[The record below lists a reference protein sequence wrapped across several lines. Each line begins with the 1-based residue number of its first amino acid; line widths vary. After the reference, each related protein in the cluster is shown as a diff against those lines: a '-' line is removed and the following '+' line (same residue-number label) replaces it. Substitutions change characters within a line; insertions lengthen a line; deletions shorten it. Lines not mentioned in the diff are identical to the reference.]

1 MKRPPRDTLIALGLL
16 LTLAGVTVLAA
27 LQRPDDETQPPPL
40 ASFSPRPDGAKA
52 LRLWLAELGYRVD
65 DLTPS
70 VYRPPSAAAM
80 ALVLQP
86 TYSFLPEEAAAMV
99 RWVEDGGT
107 LLLAGDDPATT
118 SLSNRFD
125 WRLVPLGAEPEAP
138 ALPQTPLWASPPPP
152 AIQAQT
158 SFRYAWQ
165 GPRTDYITHLAV
177 AGRPVVISFQQGR
190 GRVILSASAAPFSNR
205 GLATPGHAELAL
217 NAVATAGREGAIWFD
232 EWHHGVRASPEQMAG
247 PGQWLRSTPAGQSI
261 LLAAGALFVVL
272 VLRGR
277 HFGRPAP
284 LPTAAPRR
292 ALLEHLAAAA
302 QLGRRA
308 GHRDAVLRQYRHWL
322 KRSLG
327 QRYRLD
333 PALPDDEYVARLH
346 RFDPSLDAPALR
358 QLLARLDQPQ
368 ASEGEMVAL
377 AAEAARWLDRS

>member
-1 MKRPPRDTLIALGLL
+1 MRRPRRDALVALGLL
-16 LTLAGVTVLAA
+16 AILAAVTALAA
-27 LQRPDDETQPPPL
+27 LQRPATDDVLPPL
-40 ASFSPRPDGAKA
+40 ASFSSRPDGAKA

-65 DLTPS
+65 DLTPR
-70 VYRPPSAAAM
+70 VYQPPSAAAI

-86 TYSFLPEEAAAMV
+86 TDSFLPEEATAMV
-99 RWVEDGGT
+99 RWVERGGT
-107 LLLAGDDPATT
+107 LLLAGEGPTTT
-118 SLSNRFD
+118 SLSSRFD

-152 AIQAQT
+152 AIQAPA

-177 AGRPVVISFQQGR
+177 AGRPVVISFQQGQ
-190 GRVILSASAAPFSNR
+190 GRVILSTSAAPFSNH

-217 NAVATAGREGAIWFD
+217 NAVAMAGREGAIWFD
-232 EWHHGVRASPEQMAG
+232 EWHHGVRISPEQMAG

-261 LLAAGALFVVL
+261 LLAAGVLFVAL

-277 HFGRPAP
+277 RFGRPAP

-292 ALLEHLAAAA
+292 ALLEHLTAAA

-308 GHRDAVLRQYRHWL
+308 GHRAAVLRQYRHWL

-333 PALPDDEYVARLH
+333 PELPDDEYVARLQ
-346 RFDPSLDAPALR
+346 RFDPSLDAHALR
-358 QLLARLDQPQ
+358 QLLAGLNQPR

-377 AAEAARWLDRS
+377 AAAAARWTDP